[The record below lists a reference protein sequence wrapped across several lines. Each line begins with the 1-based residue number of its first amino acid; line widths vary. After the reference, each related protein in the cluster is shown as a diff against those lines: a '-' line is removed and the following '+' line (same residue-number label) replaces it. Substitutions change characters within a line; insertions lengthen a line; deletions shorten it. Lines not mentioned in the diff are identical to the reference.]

1 MSQPPYGP
9 PGSGDDTPQYNPNT
23 GLPENPGPETQ
34 QYGSDPYAG
43 GQYGSQPGQYDA
55 GQQGQYGDPGQ
66 YGSQPTAAYGSD
78 PYAGGQYGSGQQ
90 DPYGSGQQGQYG
102 GDQYSSDPYGSG
114 QYGSQPGQYG
124 GDQYSSDQYGASAAA
139 SPYGDGQY
147 LNPIGGTAQAEGES
161 DKSFVVTWLLGW
173 LLGSLGADRFYLGKI
188 GTGILKLITAGGFGI
203 WALIDLILVL
213 TGNTT
218 DKEGRPLDGFEEH
231 KKVTRIVTIVLIVLG
246 MISGGC
252 SAAITAGN
260 VTEMM

>member
-1 MSQPPYGP
+1 LEPFSTVSTSSPQESSPASSQNRHMRAIRRRP
-9 PGSGDDTPQYNPNT
+9 SA
-23 GLPENPGPETQ
+23 
-34 QYGSDPYAG
+34 SYAVRMNK
-43 GQYGSQPGQYDA
+43 S
-55 GQQGQYGDPGQ
+55 
-66 YGSQPTAAYGSD
+66 
-78 PYAGGQYGSGQQ
+78 
-90 DPYGSGQQGQYG
+90 
-102 GDQYSSDPYGSG
+102 
-114 QYGSQPGQYG
+114 
-124 GDQYSSDQYGASAAA
+124 
-139 SPYGDGQY
+139 Y
-147 LNPIGGTAQAEGES
+147 L
-161 DKSFVVTWLLGW
+161 VTWALAQFLGT
-173 LLGSLGADRFYLGKI
+173 LGIDRFYLGKI

>member
-1 MSQPPYGP
+1 MNQKS
-9 PGSGDDTPQYNPNT
+9 
-23 GLPENPGPETQ
+23 
-34 QYGSDPYAG
+34 
-43 GQYGSQPGQYDA
+43 
-55 GQQGQYGDPGQ
+55 
-66 YGSQPTAAYGSD
+66 
-78 PYAGGQYGSGQQ
+78 
-90 DPYGSGQQGQYG
+90 
-102 GDQYSSDPYGSG
+102 
-114 QYGSQPGQYG
+114 
-124 GDQYSSDQYGASAAA
+124 
-139 SPYGDGQY
+139 Y
-147 LNPIGGTAQAEGES
+147 L
-161 DKSFVVTWLLGW
+161 VTWALAQFLGT
-173 LLGSLGADRFYLGKI
+173 LGIDRFYLGKI